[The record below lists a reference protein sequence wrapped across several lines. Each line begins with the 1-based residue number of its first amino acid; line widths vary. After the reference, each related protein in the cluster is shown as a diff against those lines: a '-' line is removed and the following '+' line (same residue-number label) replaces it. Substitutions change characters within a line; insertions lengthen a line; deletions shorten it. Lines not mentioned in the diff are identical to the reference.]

1 MVVRDAFGFPVVG
14 GFPEIDRKG
23 MVEVDLLMVHAYA
36 ITLPRMME
44 NAGRALAQLAARRY
58 LAPEGGVLAGRHVV
72 VLAGAGGNGGGA
84 MTAARRLAGWGA
96 RVSLVLSGPAEA
108 VAGVPGEQL
117 AILGHMGI
125 LPGALPSGPAD
136 LILDG
141 LIGYS
146 LRGAPQGRA
155 ADLIGWAN
163 AQAAPVLSLDV
174 PSGFDAEAG
183 RMADPAIR
191 ADATLTLALPK
202 RGMAGA
208 EAAGRTGALYLADI
222 SVPPALYARLPV
234 PLRVPP
240 FPAADIIR
248 LADGGQIRD
257 QIGNA
262 GSSKPK
268 T

>member
-1 MVVRDAFGFPVVG
+1 MVRDEYGLPVG
-14 GFPEIDRKG
+14 AGFPEIDRKG

-36 ITLPRMME
+36 ITLARMME
-44 NAGRALAQLAARRY
+44 NAGRALAELSRRRY
-58 LAPEGGVLAGRHVV
+58 LAPGDGAVLAGRHVV

-84 MTAARRLAGWGA
+84 MTAARRLAAWGA
-96 RVSLVLSGPAEA
+96 RISLVLSGPAAA
-108 VAGVPGEQL
+108 VTGVPGEQL

-125 LPGALPSGPAD
+125 TPGDPPAAAAD
-136 LILDG
+136 LVLDG

-163 AQAAPVLSLDV
+163 AQTAPVLSLDV
-174 PSGFDAEAG
+174 PSGFDAGTG

-202 RGMAGA
+202 RGMTGPG
-208 EAAGRTGALYLADI
+208 AAGWTGALYLADI
-222 SVPPALYARLPV
+222 SVPPALYARLSV
-234 PLRVPP
+234 PLTVPP
-240 FPAADIIR
+240 FALGDIVR
-248 LADGGQIRD
+248 LRTAD
-257 QIGNA
+257 QIGSA